1 MQVDRTLVVVLIG
14 CEVEVDGVGTFFAAE
29 EEGGVGGASWNWMR
43 APMEVANARNV
54 IRLKYPFMPV
64 SLCAMKP
71 PTMKL
76 VAIPIW
82 FALIATEVARV

>member
-1 MQVDRTLVVVLIG
+1 LSCKVDECQPL
-14 CEVEVDGVGTFFAAE
+14 
-29 EEGGVGGASWNWMR
+29 
-43 APMEVANARNV
+43 
-54 IRLKYPFMPV
+54 PV